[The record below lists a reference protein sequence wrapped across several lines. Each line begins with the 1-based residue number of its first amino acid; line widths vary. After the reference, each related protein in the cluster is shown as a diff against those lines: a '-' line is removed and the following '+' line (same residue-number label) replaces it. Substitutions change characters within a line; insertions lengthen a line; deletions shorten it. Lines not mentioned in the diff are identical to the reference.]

1 MAIRDQ
7 SYTRY
12 DGPLRE
18 RHTWA
23 VVGWAGFRT
32 YWRFWRT
39 KLIFFAVWLVP
50 LIFGLLVIAEA
61 ALFDEAAALTAGEGL
76 GHGGIR
82 FYLGLQI
89 YALGLVFIA
98 NGCGIVSD
106 DLRHRTVQLYFSKP
120 ITRLEYA
127 AGKVTTL
134 VLMGLVTV
142 VIPALILIALRTAFF
157 VQSEL
162 LDEVLLMHT
171 KAFGLAILVV
181 AMMSAIVIGL
191 SSLTGRTGYAVLALL
206 GLLFVP
212 LIVQAILALATD
224 GSPWARMAS
233 IGGLVGLAAD
243 ALLGG
248 REALAE
254 EIPLVA
260 PFIGIGALI
269 VAGLAA
275 LRWRITNLEGIA

>member
-18 RHTWA
+18 RYSWA
-23 VVGWAGFRT
+23 VIGWAGFRT

-50 LIFGLLVIAEA
+50 LIFALLVIAEA

-82 FYLGLQI
+82 FYLGVQI
-89 YALGLVFIA
+89 YALALVFIA

-120 ITRLEYA
+120 ITRVEYA
-127 AGKVTTL
+127 AGKILTL
-134 VLMGLVTV
+134 FLMGTVTV
-142 VIPALILIALRTAFF
+142 LIPALLLVGLRTAFF
-157 VQSEL
+157 LQSEL
-162 LDEVLLMHT
+162 LSEALVMHIQ
-171 KAFGLAILVV
+171 ALGLAFLLV
-181 AMMSAIVIGL
+181 ALMASIVIGL

-212 LIVQAILALATD
+212 LIVQAILAIATD

-233 IGGLVGLAAD
+233 ISGLFGLAAD

-248 REALAE
+248 RDALPD

-260 PFIGIGALI
+260 PFAAIGALI
-269 VAGLAA
+269 AAGLAA
-275 LRWRITNLEGIA
+275 LRWRITNLQGIA